1 MPSTLRRCKQCGEV
15 KPAIE
20 NFRTYYHRNA
30 KTMYKTCKACERINQ
45 RLKYLNRKTQ
55 RTSADE
61 TEIKLIKEL
70 YELQRSQGLR
80 PPKGEEDAIDIVAMI
95 AAQQERGVPV
105 EPVSEIPHELQH
117 WLSVDLQAFTPEALE
132 QVGDELM
139 TKYRKTTGVDPI
151 TLVPIYDD
159 KYRDILNEIL
169 KRFDAY
175 EDIYYDDIE

>member
-1 MPSTLRRCKQCGEV
+1 M
-15 KPAIE
+15 
-20 NFRTYYHRNA
+20 
-30 KTMYKTCKACERINQ
+30 
-45 RLKYLNRKTQ
+45 
-55 RTSADE
+55 
-61 TEIKLIKEL
+61 
-70 YELQRSQGLR
+70 
-80 PPKGEEDAIDIVAMI
+80 
-95 AAQQERGVPV
+95 
-105 EPVSEIPHELQH
+105 
-117 WLSVDLQAFTPEALE
+117 SVDLQAFTPEALE